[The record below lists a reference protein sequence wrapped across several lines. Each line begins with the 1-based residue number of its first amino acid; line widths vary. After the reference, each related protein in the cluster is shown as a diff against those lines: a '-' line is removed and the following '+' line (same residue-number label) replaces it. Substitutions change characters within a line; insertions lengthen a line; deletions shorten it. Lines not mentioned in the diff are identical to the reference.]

1 MLQEVRAVRVGRR
14 GEKRP
19 FLGQGIGGGAIEG
32 WSYGVVL
39 RETAVFG
46 GDVRWENGR
55 FAVFLIRFDSYG
67 HFQ

>member
-1 MLQEVRAVRVGRR
+1 M
-14 GEKRP
+14 
-19 FLGQGIGGGAIEG
+19 GQGIGGGAIEG